1 VLPPALVPAFAGAKA
16 LSDRHS
22 PGDGQAVLARFIAE
36 GHLLRHLRRMREL
49 YQARQARL
57 IDLLAQA
64 TGGAIQLPPCEHG
77 MHLVLP
83 APAQADDRPLAAQAD
98 DRPLAAQAAE
108 RGVWLAPLSRY
119 TVAAPQRGWL
129 LGYAAYGE
137 AEVQAALQRL
147 APLLAALR
155 PLPIS
160 SGAAT

>member
-1 VLPPALVPAFAGAKA
+1 LAPALVPAFAGAKA

-83 APAQADDRPLAAQAD
+83 APAQADDRPLAAQA
-98 DRPLAAQAAE
+98 AE